1 MIINNSMVFFLHQCS
16 LKRKSKSM
24 AKRQSFMLEINPP
37 IERKPKTEL
46 SKLQRKHRLFLEN
59 KKCYILFLIVALENT
74 NIL

>member
-1 MIINNSMVFFLHQCS
+1 
-16 LKRKSKSM
+16 M
-24 AKRQSFMLEINPP
+24 AKRQSFMLEIKPP